1 VFPYVADYLRPGLPA
16 GFQSA
21 LTTRPKLIFFQQV
34 MQVEALGLALKVL
47 NLATGKLQLLRQ
59 DPDPVFHVFQFI
71 VSQNRISSSAQ
82 S

>member
-34 MQVEALGLALKVL
+34 MHVETLGLALKAL
-47 NLATGKLQLLRQ
+47 DFASRKLQLRRQ
-59 DPDPVFHVFQFI
+59 YPDPVFHVSQFI
-71 VSQNRISSSAQ
+71 VGQNRISPSAQ

>member
-1 VFPYVADYLRPGLPA
+1 MFPYVADYLRPGLPA

-34 MQVEALGLALKVL
+34 MQIEALGLTLKALDFAPCKFE
-47 NLATGKLQLLRQ
+47 LRRQ
-59 DPDPVFHVFQFI
+59 YPDPVFHVSQLV

>member
-34 MQVEALGLALKVL
+34 MQVEALRLALKAL
-47 NLATGKLQLLRQ
+47 DFASRKIQLLRQ
-59 DPDPVFHVFQFI
+59 YPDPVFHV
-71 VSQNRISSSAQ
+71 S
-82 S
+82 

>member
-34 MQVEALGLALKVL
+34 MQVKALGLALKAL
-47 NLATGKLQLLRQ
+47 DFTSRKLQLR
-59 DPDPVFHVFQFI
+59 
-71 VSQNRISSSAQ
+71 R
-82 S
+82 